1 MAKNSMNRRHFIAGM
16 GATGLGFL
24 TARSWSRVL
33 GANDRIAMA
42 LIGSGGRGRGVMQIF
57 LKNPGVEFST
67 ICDVYEA
74 NIAEGIKIAGE
85 HAKSTY
91 EYSEVLDN
99 KEIQA
104 VLIATPDHWHG
115 PMLFDGIK
123 AGKDIYLEKP
133 MSHSIK
139 EGVKMV
145 KAVRESKQIVQ
156 IGMQRRSSPAVQA
169 AKKIVDDGVLGD
181 VVLARAQWHWNQR
194 PLPKTVDLQGKLDWD
209 RFQAPCKH
217 KRPPDGVRFRVW
229 RNFWDYSGGHCTDQ
243 GTHLMDVIQWFL
255 NDGKPPV
262 SAQCHGATYNLIG
275 ADVPDTFC
283 AVYEYPKFLATW
295 TLTYGNSYHDGWTII
310 FQGRKGTMEL
320 DDRGYRVY
328 AEPWP
333 KDGSRPEAVM
343 EYKGGIPTEP
353 HVENFLEC
361 IRSRKEPNAPVEV
374 GHHAVCGPH
383 LANVSLLRKRRATLN
398 PEATKV
404 KA

>member
-42 LIGSGGRGRGVMQIF
+42 LIGSGGRGRGVMRIF

-115 PMLFDGIK
+115 PMLFDGMK

-133 MSHSIK
+133 MSYSIK

-169 AKKIVDDGVLGD
+169 AKKIV
-181 VVLARAQWHWNQR
+181 
-194 PLPKTVDLQGKLDWD
+194 T
-209 RFQAPCKH
+209 
-217 KRPPDGVRFRVW
+217 
-229 RNFWDYSGGHCTDQ
+229 
-243 GTHLMDVIQWFL
+243 GTRD
-255 NDGKPPV
+255 
-262 SAQCHGATYNLIG
+262 
-275 ADVPDTFC
+275 
-283 AVYEYPKFLATW
+283 
-295 TLTYGNSYHDGWTII
+295 
-310 FQGRKGTMEL
+310 
-320 DDRGYRVY
+320 
-328 AEPWP
+328 
-333 KDGSRPEAVM
+333 
-343 EYKGGIPTEP
+343 
-353 HVENFLEC
+353 
-361 IRSRKEPNAPVEV
+361 RSRRPSTFRGSWIGTDSRRPASTN
-374 GHHAVCGPH
+374 G
-383 LANVSLLRKRRATLN
+383 LRTGSGSASGETSGTIPAGTARTRGRI
-398 PEATKV
+398 
-404 KA
+404 